1 MGRGVLRIALYSAV
15 VSALVSLLTAWV
27 GFYLGAENVSEP
39 AVESLQF
46 AIFLFQALLF
56 FVPCF
61 ICGLIVG
68 GLVRRNVMAVENA

>member
-15 VSALVSLLTAWV
+15 VSALVSLLAAWL

-39 AVESLQF
+39 AVESLQL
-46 AIFLFQALLF
+46 AIFLFQTLLF

-61 ICGLIVG
+61 ICGFIVG
-68 GLVRRNVMAVENA
+68 VLVRRNMVAAENA